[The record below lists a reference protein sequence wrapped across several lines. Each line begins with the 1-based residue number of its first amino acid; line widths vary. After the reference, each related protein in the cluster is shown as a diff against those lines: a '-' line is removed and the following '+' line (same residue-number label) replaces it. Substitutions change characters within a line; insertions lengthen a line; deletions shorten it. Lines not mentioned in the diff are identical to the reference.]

1 MTIAI
6 LGAGNMGKGLG
17 KRLAEAGEDVVLIAR
32 NEAKTAEV
40 AKSLGK
46 NVRAGSPSEAADA
59 DIVILAVPYQ
69 NAGDAITEAGG
80 LSGRILIDISN
91 AVGPDMSQAITGES
105 SAAEEIQR
113 LAPKAKVVKAFNTI
127 FASLLE
133 GMFHH
138 NGPQVFMAGDDKAA
152 KEKVATLIKEIGFE
166 PVDAGPLANARQV
179 EAIGNLN
186 IKLAYALGHGNRI
199 AIGVSQF

>member
-1 MTIAI
+1 MKIAI

-32 NEAKTAEV
+32 NEAKTAEI

-46 NVRAGSPSEAADA
+46 NVRAGRPSDAADA
-59 DIVILAVPYQ
+59 DIVILAVPYR
-69 NAGDAITEAGG
+69 NAGDAIKQAGG
-80 LSGRILIDISN
+80 LAGKILIDISN
-91 AVGPDMSQAITGES
+91 AVGPNMSQAVTGDS
-105 SAAEEIQR
+105 SAAEEIQK

-138 NGPQVFMAGDDKAA
+138 NGPQVFMAGDDAAA
-152 KEKVATLIKEIGFE
+152 KEKVAALIKEIGFE
-166 PVDAGPLANARQV
+166 PIDAGPLANARQV

-186 IKLAYALGHGNRI
+186 IKLGYALGHGNRI
-199 AIGVSQF
+199 AIGLTQF

>member
-105 SAAEEIQR
+105 SAAEESR
-113 LAPKAKVVKAFNTI
+113 GLRRKPRSSKRSTRSLRACSKACSIT
-127 FASLLE
+127 
-133 GMFHH
+133 
-138 NGPQVFMAGDDKAA
+138 
-152 KEKVATLIKEIGFE
+152 T
-166 PVDAGPLANARQV
+166 
-179 EAIGNLN
+179 
-186 IKLAYALGHGNRI
+186 GHKSSWPAMTRPPRRRW
-199 AIGVSQF
+199 QP